1 VVGQTLAPQNH
12 FSFTFTRMDATRQ
25 LAAIM
30 FTDME
35 GYTALMQKNEQ
46 EAIERRN
53 RHRQVFE
60 KATADHGGKIIQYY
74 GDGTLSIFSSA
85 IHAVNAGIAMQLL
98 FRKTPQVPL
107 RIGIHIGDISVDDS
121 GVYGDGVN
129 IASRI
134 ESFAVAGSVFISDK
148 VFDEIKNQPKINTIS
163 MGLFNLKNVSRP
175 VEVIAIA
182 NEGLAVPQPNDL
194 KGKKSEPKNKLAVL
208 PFVNMSNDAENEY
221 FSDGIAE
228 ELINTLSKI
237 DGLQLTCRTSSFS
250 FKGKNQ
256 DVREIG
262 RALNVNK
269 ILEGSVRK
277 SGSRV
282 RITAELVNT
291 ADGYQLWSETF
302 DRNLDDI
309 FELQDEIAGIIANRM
324 REQLVNKTAE
334 ATETS
339 QNIEAYQLY
348 LKGLFFFNK
357 GTPADYYKAIQF
369 FEEAITM
376 DTSFANAHAMIASCY
391 VALTSIGN
399 VNPANVIEKVRT
411 ASRNAIRL
419 NSQLPQSYLAMA
431 MLQLYFEF
439 QIEEAHNN
447 INKAFLISPNS
458 SEAHYAASHYYAIIN
473 DRRRMVEEAELAL
486 RSDPLSLMKNNQL
499 GETLM
504 AARRTEEAE
513 KQFLKTLELD
523 PNWRTPA
530 RNLSILYMGN
540 GNYEK
545 SFELA
550 DRIRREVNQPGKGI
564 TCYILSLALL
574 GKKEEAWHWLEQLLR
589 REDDPGVT
597 LQGDLA
603 VCHAALGELDKAF
616 YYINAAYEKH
626 VGTIF
631 FGLRYPINELMNK
644 DERYWQLLDK
654 MGLKKY
660 YEKDRSG

>member
-1 VVGQTLAPQNH
+1 
-12 FSFTFTRMDATRQ
+12 MEATRQ

-46 EAIERRN
+46 VAIERRN
-53 RHRQVFE
+53 RHREVFE
-60 KATADHGGKIIQYY
+60 KAMADHGGKIIQYY
-74 GDGTLSIFSSA
+74 GDGTLSIFTSA
-85 IHAVNAGIAMQLL
+85 IHAVNAGVAMQLL
-98 FRKTPQVPL
+98 FRKAPQVPL
-107 RIGIHIGDISVDDS
+107 RIGIHIGDISIDDS

-134 ESFAVAGSVFISDK
+134 ESLAVVGSVFISDK
-148 VFDEIKNQPKINTIS
+148 VFDEIKNQPLINTIS

-182 NEGLAVPQPNDL
+182 NEGLAVPQPTDL
-194 KGKKSEPKNKLAVL
+194 KGKTSEPKNNLAVL
-208 PFVNMSNDAENEY
+208 PFVNMSNDPDNEY

-262 RALNVNK
+262 KALNVSK
-269 ILEGSVRK
+269 VLEGSVRK
-277 SGSRV
+277 AGNRV
-282 RITAELVNT
+282 RIMAELVNT

-302 DRNLDDI
+302 DRNLNDI
-309 FELQDEIAGIIANRM
+309 FELQDEIAGIICNRM
-324 REQLVNKTAE
+324 REQMVSKITD
-334 ATETS
+334 TS
-339 QNIEAYQLY
+339 EPFQNIEAYQLY

-357 GTPADYYKAIQF
+357 GTPPDYYKAIRF
-369 FEEAITM
+369 FDEALAL
-376 DTSFANAHAMIASCY
+376 DSSFANAHAMIASCY
-391 VALTSIGN
+391 SALTSIGN
-399 VNPANVIEKVRT
+399 VNPAHVMEKVRT

-439 QIEEAHNN
+439 QFDDALIN
-447 INKAFLISPNS
+447 IKKAFLIAPNS
-458 SEAHYAASHYYAIIN
+458 SEAHYVASHYYTIIN
-473 DRRRMVEEAELAL
+473 DKERMVEEAELAL

-499 GETLM
+499 GEALL
-504 AARRTEEAE
+504 AAQRIDEAE

-523 PNWRTPA
+523 PNWRTPL
-530 RNLSILYMGN
+530 RNLSFVYIASGDYQ
-540 GNYEK
+540 K
-545 SFELA
+545 SYELA

-564 TCYILSLALL
+564 TLYIFCLGLL
-574 GKKEEAWHWLEQLLR
+574 GKKEEASHWLEQLLR
-589 REDDPGVT
+589 REDDPNVT
-597 LQGDLA
+597 LQGDIGI
-603 VCHAALGELDKAF
+603 CYAALGDIDKTF
-616 YYINAAYEKH
+616 YYFNAAYEKH

-631 FGLRYPINELMNK
+631 FGIRYPFNEFLKK
-644 DERYWQLLDK
+644 DERFWQLLDK

-660 YEKDRSG
+660 YENGRNG

>member
-1 VVGQTLAPQNH
+1 
-12 FSFTFTRMDATRQ
+12 MEATRQ

-60 KATADHGGKIIQYY
+60 KAMADYGGKIIQYY

-85 IHAVNAGIAMQLL
+85 IHAVNAGVAMQLL
-98 FRKTPQVPL
+98 FRKAPQVPL
-107 RIGIHIGDISVDDS
+107 RIGIHIGDIAVDDS

-148 VFDEIKNQPKINTIS
+148 VFDEIKNQPTINTIS

-182 NEGLAVPQPNDL
+182 NEGLAVPRPNDL
-194 KGKKSEPKNKLAVL
+194 KGSKSEPKNNLAVL

-262 RALNVNK
+262 RALNVSK
-269 ILEGSVRK
+269 VLEGSVRK

-291 ADGYQLWSETF
+291 ADGYQLWRETF

-324 REQLVNKTAE
+324 REQLVNKTVDAP
-334 ATETS
+334 ETS

-369 FEEAITM
+369 FEEAIAI
-376 DTSFANAHAMIASCY
+376 DTSLANAHAMIASCY
-391 VALTSIGN
+391 AALTSIGN
-399 VNPANVIEKVRT
+399 VNPADVMEKVRT

-439 QIEEAHNN
+439 QFEEAHNN

-458 SEAHYAASHYYAIIN
+458 SDAHYAASHYYAIIN
-473 DRRRMVEEAELAL
+473 DRQRMVEEAEGAL
-486 RSDPLSLMKNNQL
+486 GSDPLSLIKNNQL

-504 AARRTEEAE
+504 AARRTNEAE

-523 PNWRTPA
+523 PNWRTPM
-530 RNLSILYMGN
+530 RNLSILYMGS

-545 SFELA
+545 SYQFA

-564 TCYILSLALL
+564 TCYILTLALL
-574 GKKEEAWHWLEQLLR
+574 GKKEEARHWLEQLLR

-603 VCHAALGELDKAF
+603 VCHAALGDFDKTF
-616 YYINAAYEKH
+616 YYINAAYEKQI
-626 VGTIF
+626 GTIF
-631 FGLRYPINELMNK
+631 FGLRYPLSELMNK

-660 YEKDRSG
+660 YEKDRNPPLPLPEGNG

>member
-1 VVGQTLAPQNH
+1 
-12 FSFTFTRMDATRQ
+12 MEATRQ

-46 EAIERRN
+46 VAIERRN
-53 RHRQVFE
+53 RHREVFE
-60 KATADHGGKIIQYY
+60 KTMADHGGKIIQYY
-74 GDGTLSIFSSA
+74 GDGTLSIFTSA
-85 IHAVNAGIAMQLL
+85 IHAVNAGVAMQLL
-98 FRKTPQVPL
+98 FRKAPQVPL
-107 RIGIHIGDISVDDS
+107 RIGIHIGDITIDDS

-134 ESFAVAGSVFISDK
+134 ESFAIAGSVFISDK
-148 VFDEIKNQPKINTIS
+148 VFDEIKNQPMINTIS

-182 NEGLAVPQPNDL
+182 NEGLAVPQPIDL
-194 KGKKSEPKNKLAVL
+194 KGKTSEPKNNLAVL
-208 PFVNMSNDAENEY
+208 PFVNMSNDPDNEY

-262 RALNVNK
+262 KALNVNK

-277 SGSRV
+277 AGNRV

-291 ADGYQLWSETF
+291 ADGYHLWSETF
-302 DRNLDDI
+302 DRNLNDI
-309 FELQDEIAGIIANRM
+309 FELQDEIAGIICNRM
-324 REQLVNKTAE
+324 REQMVSKITDTSE
-334 ATETS
+334 PS

-357 GTPADYYKAIQF
+357 GTPHDYYKAIQLF
-369 FEEAITM
+369 DDALEL
-376 DTSFANAHAMIASCY
+376 DSSFANAHAMIASCY
-391 VALTSIGN
+391 AALTSIGN
-399 VNPANVIEKVRT
+399 VNPAAVMEKVRT

-419 NSQLPQSYLAMA
+419 NSQLPQSYLSMA
-431 MLQLYFEF
+431 MLQMYFEF
-439 QIEEAHNN
+439 QFDEAFNN

-458 SEAHYAASHYYAIIN
+458 SDAHYVASHYYIIIN
-473 DRRRMVEEAELAL
+473 DKKRMVEEAELAL

-499 GETLM
+499 GEALLS
-504 AARRTEEAE
+504 AHRPEDAE
-513 KQFLKTLELD
+513 KQLLKTLEID
-523 PNWRTPA
+523 PRWRTPL
-530 RNLSILYMGN
+530 RNLGFVYIGTGDYH
-540 GNYEK
+540 K
-545 SFELA
+545 SLDCF

-564 TCYILSLALL
+564 TGYIAALALL
-574 GKKEEAWHWLEQLLR
+574 GRKEEAYGWLDQLLQR
-589 REDDPGVT
+589 AEKETDIT
-597 LQGDLA
+597 LQGDIGICFTMLD
-603 VCHAALGELDKAF
+603 EPDKAF
-616 YYINAAYEKH
+616 YYLNLAYEKR

-631 FGLRYPINELMNK
+631 FGLRYPLNKFLKK
-644 DERYWQLLDK
+644 DERFWQLLER
-654 MGLKKY
+654 MGLKDY
-660 YEKDRSG
+660 YEKERNH

>member
-1 VVGQTLAPQNH
+1 
-12 FSFTFTRMDATRQ
+12 MEATRQ

-60 KATADHGGKIIQYY
+60 KAMADHGGKIIQYY
-74 GDGTLSIFSSA
+74 GDGTLSIFNSA
-85 IHAVNAGIAMQLL
+85 INAVNAGVAMQLL
-98 FRKTPQVPL
+98 FRKAPQIPL
-107 RIGIHIGDISVDDS
+107 RIGIHIGDIAVDDS

-148 VFDEIKNQPKINTIS
+148 VFDEIKNQPTINAIS

-182 NEGLAVPQPNDL
+182 NEGLAVPQPSDL
-194 KGKKSEPKNKLAVL
+194 KGKTSEPKNKLAVL
-208 PFVNMSNDAENEY
+208 PFVNMSNDADNEY

-262 RALNVNK
+262 KALNVSRV
-269 ILEGSVRK
+269 LEGSVRK

-291 ADGYQLWSETF
+291 ADGYHLWSETF

-324 REQLVNKTAE
+324 REQLVNKT
-334 ATETS
+334 TETPEPS

-369 FEEAITM
+369 FEEAITI
-376 DTSFANAHAMIASCY
+376 DISFANAHAMIASCY
-391 VALTSIGN
+391 AALTSIGN
-399 VNPANVIEKVRT
+399 VDPADVMEKVRT

-431 MLQLYFEF
+431 MLELYFEF
-439 QIEEAHNN
+439 QFDEAHNN

-458 SEAHYAASHYYAIIN
+458 SDAHYAASHYYSIIN
-473 DRRRMVEEAELAL
+473 DKERMVEEAELAL

-499 GETLM
+499 GEALLF
-504 AARRTEEAE
+504 ARRTDEAE

-523 PNWRTPA
+523 PGWRTPM
-530 RNLSILYMGN
+530 RNLSFIYMAN

-545 SFELA
+545 SYEYA

-574 GKKEEAWHWLEQLLR
+574 GKKEEARHWHEQLLR
-589 REDDPGVT
+589 REHEPHVT
-597 LQGDLA
+597 LQGDLGI
-603 VCHAALGELDKAF
+603 CYAALGDMDKAF
-616 YYINAAYEKH
+616 SYFNAAYEKH
-626 VGTIF
+626 IGTIF
-631 FGLRYPINELMNK
+631 FPLRYPHNKFLYK
-644 DERYWQLLDK
+644 DERYWELLDK

-660 YEKDRSG
+660 YEKDRNG

>member
-1 VVGQTLAPQNH
+1 
-12 FSFTFTRMDATRQ
+12 MEATRQ

-53 RHRQVFE
+53 RHRQVIE
-60 KATADHGGKIIQYY
+60 KAMADHGGKIIQYY

-85 IHAVNAGIAMQLL
+85 IHAVNAGIAMQLQ
-98 FRKTPQVPL
+98 FRKAPQIPL
-107 RIGIHIGDISVDDS
+107 RIGIHIGDIAIDDN

-148 VFDEIKNQPKINTIS
+148 VFDEIKNQPTINAIS

-182 NEGLAVPQPNDL
+182 NEGLAVPKPNDL
-194 KGKKSEPKNKLAVL
+194 KGKTPEPKNKLAVL
-208 PFVNMSNDAENEY
+208 PFVNMSNDADNEY
-221 FSDGIAE
+221 LSDGIAE

-262 RALNVNK
+262 KALNVSRV
-269 ILEGSVRK
+269 LEGSVRK

-291 ADGYQLWSETF
+291 ADGYHLWSETF
-302 DRNLDDI
+302 DRNLNDI

-324 REQLVNKTAE
+324 REQLVNKTSE
-334 ATETS
+334 SPEPS

-357 GTPADYYKAIQF
+357 GTPADYYKALQF
-369 FEEAITM
+369 FEEAITI
-376 DTSFANAHAMIASCY
+376 DASFANAHAMIASGY
-391 VALTSIGN
+391 AALTSIGN
-399 VNPANVIEKVRT
+399 VNPADVMEKVRT

-439 QIEEAHNN
+439 QFDEAHNN

-458 SEAHYAASHYYAIIN
+458 SDAHYTASHYYTIIN
-473 DRRRMVEEAELAL
+473 DKEHMVEEAELAL

-499 GETLM
+499 GEALLF
-504 AARRTEEAE
+504 ARRVDEAE

-523 PNWRTPA
+523 PNWRTPV
-530 RNLSILYMGN
+530 RNLSFVYMAN
-540 GNYEK
+540 ANYEK
-545 SFELA
+545 GYEYA

-564 TCYILSLALL
+564 TAYILALALL
-574 GKKEEAWHWLEQLLR
+574 GKKEEARQWLEPLLAR
-589 REDDPGVT
+589 KDEPHVT
-597 LQGDLA
+597 LQGDLGI
-603 VCHAALGELDKAF
+603 CHAALGDMDKAF
-616 YYINAAYEKH
+616 YYLNEAYEKH

-631 FGLRYPINELMNK
+631 FPLRYPYNKLLNK
-644 DERYWQLLDK
+644 DERYWQLLEK

-660 YEKDRSG
+660 YEKDRN

>member
-1 VVGQTLAPQNH
+1 
-12 FSFTFTRMDATRQ
+12 MDATRQ

-324 REQLVNKTAE
+324 REQLVNKTVE
-334 ATETS
+334 APETS

-419 NSQLPQSYLAMA
+419 NSRLPQSYLAMA